1 MGDLHSGHRVGL
13 TPPRWQWSL
22 NPKWGPVQSQLWDAF
37 TNIVDSLKPIDIL
50 FVNGDCVDGKGI
62 RSGGTELITPDRKE
76 QAEMAAECINYIGA
90 EKIVMTYGTPYHTG
104 VSEDWEDI
112 VAEKVGAEEIG
123 SHLWPQ
129 VNGVVFDLKHK
140 VGNTTVPY
148 SKGTAISKERLW
160 NLLWNEHDEQP
171 KANIILRSHIHWYF
185 QCGDADWQA
194 IYLPALQGMG
204 SKFGGRQC
212 QNIVH
217 FGAVHFDIE
226 DNGRVNW
233 KPHIVRISTQR
244 RGVLPL

>member
-1 MGDLHSGHRVGL
+1 MRV
-13 TPPRWQWSL
+13 
-22 NPKWGPVQSQLWDAF
+22 
-37 TNIVDSLKPIDIL
+37 I
-50 FVNGDCVDGKGI
+50 
-62 RSGGTELITPDRKE
+62 
-76 QAEMAAECINYIGA
+76 
-90 EKIVMTYGTPYHTG
+90 
-104 VSEDWEDI
+104 
-112 VAEKVGAEEIG
+112 
-123 SHLWPQ
+123 
-129 VNGVVFDLKHK
+129 FDLKHK

-233 KPHIVRISTQR
+233 KPHIVRVSTQR